1 MTSRRARVVSGAAL
15 FAVVSAARVAAAKDT
30 DGAALA
36 TALSLA
42 SPPACAVCHVAADA
56 GAGAADTPFARTL
69 LGHGFHDDDD
79 TTLTPALAAMKTAH
93 ADSDRDGATD
103 LDELSWGG
111 DPNVADLPATTAADR
126 AGPQTGCNLG
136 GRADAGWLV
145 VLGLWAWAVGRRAVG
160 RKRSRNV
167 TTPVLRS

>member
-1 MTSRRARVVSGAAL
+1 MTSRWARAVSGAAL
-15 FAVVSAARVAAAKDT
+15 FAIVAASRVAWAKDM

-42 SPPACAVCHVAADA
+42 SPPACTLCHVAADG

-69 LGHGFHDDDD
+69 LVHGFHDDDE
-79 TTLTPALAAMKTAH
+79 TTLAPALAAMKTAH
-93 ADSDRDGATD
+93 ADSDGDGATD

-126 AGPQTGCNLG
+126 AGPQTGCNV
-136 GRADAGWLV
+136 GRADGGWLV
-145 VLGLWAWAVGRRAVG
+145 VLGLLAWAAGRQ
-160 RKRSRNV
+160 RSRKV
-167 TTPVLRS
+167 TTPVFRS